1 MATKAVFSDIIFIFS
16 DNKLLKVIFSLT
28 SINRH
33 ILYVITIIHT
43 YTYMYIY
50 SSCMYTCNNE
60 KVGPILIVSNVMCCC
75 YLSAINSFDITITVE
90 VLNCATFSVNKY

>member
-1 MATKAVFSDIIFIFS
+1 
-16 DNKLLKVIFSLT
+16 
-28 SINRH
+28 
-33 ILYVITIIHT
+33 
-43 YTYMYIY
+43 MYIY

-60 KVGPILIVSNVMCCC
+60 KVGPIPIVSNVMCCC